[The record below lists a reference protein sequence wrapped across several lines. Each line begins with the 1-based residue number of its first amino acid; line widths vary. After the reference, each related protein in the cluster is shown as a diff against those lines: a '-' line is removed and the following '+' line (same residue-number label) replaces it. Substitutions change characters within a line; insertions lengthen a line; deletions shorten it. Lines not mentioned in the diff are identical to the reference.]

1 MSNGRQSSRRARQ
14 GSHETFLGSA
24 AMLSTLEGDAVP
36 AAPLKQVVLPA
47 ADGSHG
53 SWQRVAAQATHL
65 ENMLASAAFSL
76 PNVWTPERYRE

>member
-1 MSNGRQSSRRARQ
+1 
-14 GSHETFLGSA
+14 
-24 AMLSTLEGDAVP
+24 MLSTLEGDAVP
-36 AAPLKQVVLPA
+36 AAPLKQAANKAAYLKNAVVLPA